1 LLHEVLEKDRSILY
15 PHCRWAK
22 IRNQHNIGSR
32 LPGGWLPPLPSI
44 NGTTRQNVQNAE
56 APEVTGFS
64 TEAFIAALAIIG
76 IVIVVS
82 ALLSG
87 LIERSGLPQVA
98 VFLAIGAALGSAGL
112 GVIDITLESQSLR
125 VVATLSLTLV
135 LFTDAVALNISEVQR
150 HATLALRV
158 LGPGTLLSAAIS
170 GLAAWWLLDLTVPA
184 AAILGAALAST
195 DPVLLRGVL
204 RRRDIPPTARQALQ
218 LESGLN
224 DAVLLPVVLVAMAF
238 MAQHGPADST
248 AWAKL
253 GLNLFILGPGA
264 GVAVGLVAVAA
275 LDLIRKRIGV
285 RRDYESLYSLGVA
298 FSAFAAAEA
307 VHGSGFLAAFAA
319 GLTIAA
325 LDVELCDCFLE
336 YGGVT
341 AEMMLLFTFV
351 LYGSSLIWSGLT
363 VISGATLL
371 FAAIVIFIRPPVYLL
386 SLYRSRVDKRGKLI
400 IAWFGPRGLS
410 SLLLIS
416 LPVFAGI
423 AGADRM
429 FAICSLVVLISV
441 VLHGGSPL
449 LLARAARRRA
459 NEEARAAD
467 VARDFG
473 APLSS
478 SPTANQTN
486 TDTDG
491 SGLVQIQPVSDMDG
505 GGGSVADK
513 VHDRSSDGGFENN
526 EPTSERITIDEV
538 LRLQRSGE
546 PFVILDVR
554 TERSLETSDSQ
565 VRRAVRLPPE
575 HVVAQ
580 ANELN
585 LPKDAWLIAYCA

>member
-1 LLHEVLEKDRSILY
+1 
-15 PHCRWAK
+15 
-22 IRNQHNIGSR
+22 
-32 LPGGWLPPLPSI
+32 
-44 NGTTRQNVQNAE
+44 
-56 APEVTGFS
+56 VTGFS
-64 TEAFIAALAIIG
+64 TEAFVAALAIIG

-98 VFLAIGAALGSAGL
+98 VFLAIGAALGPAGL
-112 GVIDITLESQSLR
+112 GVINVTLQSQTLH

-135 LFTDAVALNISEVQR
+135 LFTDAVALNISEVR
-150 HATLALRV
+150 NHATLAFRV
-158 LGPGTLLSAAIS
+158 LGPGTLLSAAL
-170 GLAAWWLLDLTVPA
+170 GTFAGWWLLGLPVAA

-195 DPVLLRGVL
+195 DPVLLRGLL
-204 RRRDIPPTARQALQ
+204 RRRDIPPNARQALQ

-238 MAQHGPADST
+238 MGQQGPSDAAS
-248 AWAKL
+248 WAKL

-351 LYGSSLIWSGLT
+351 LFGTSLIWSGFT
-363 VISGATLL
+363 VISGMTLL
-371 FAAIVIFIRPPVYLL
+371 FVAIVILIRPPVYLL
-386 SLYRSRVDKRGKLI
+386 SLYRSRVDKRGQLL

-410 SLLLIS
+410 SLLLVL
-416 LPVFAGI
+416 LPVFAGLP
-423 AGADRM
+423 GSDRM
-429 FAICSLVVLISV
+429 FAICSLVVLVSV
-441 VLHGGSPL
+441 VLHGGSPM

-459 NEEARAAD
+459 QEELRGAA

-473 APLSS
+473 APTSVPLVADS
-478 SPTANQTN
+478 T
-486 TDTDG
+486 G
-491 SGLVQIQPVSDMDG
+491 ERELVQIQPGSSGSGGDQTAVVTVSDGDDHGDG
-505 GGGSVADK
+505 RAS
-513 VHDRSSDGGFENN
+513 
-526 EPTSERITIDEV
+526 SERISIDEL
-538 LRLQRSGE
+538 LRLQQSGE
-546 PFVILDVR
+546 PVVILDVR
-554 TERSLETSDSQ
+554 TERSLETSDLQ
-565 VRRAVRLPPE
+565 AKGAVRLPPD
-575 HVVAQ
+575 HVAER
-580 ANELN
+580 ARELQ
-585 LPKDAWLIAYCA
+585 LPKDTWLIAYCA